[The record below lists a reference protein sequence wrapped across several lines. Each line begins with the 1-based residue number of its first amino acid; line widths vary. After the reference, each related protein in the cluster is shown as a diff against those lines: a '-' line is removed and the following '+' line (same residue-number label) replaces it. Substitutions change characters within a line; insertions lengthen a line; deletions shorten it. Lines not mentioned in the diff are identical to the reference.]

1 MKLTAQLKLQ
11 PAPHQAQLLQRT
23 MERANQ
29 ACNDLSQQAWE
40 TRTFRR
46 YALHKLTYHETRA
59 RYPDLSAQVVVR
71 CIAKVSDAYKLDHK
85 CQRRFRALGAIAY
98 DARILSWKN
107 DQEVSIW
114 TVGGR
119 QRMPYSCGERQQAL
133 LAQRAGEADLVYRDG
148 AFYLHQSCE
157 VETSEVEE
165 PEEWLGVDLGIVH
178 LAVTS
183 DGECYSGEQVE
194 AKRAWYARRRQVLQ
208 SVGTRS
214 AKRRLRQLSGRQRR
228 YQKDVNHCIS
238 KGLVEVA
245 QRTGRGIALEDLSGI
260 GERTRVSREQRH
272 RHHNWAFYQMR
283 QYVSYKAA
291 LAGVA
296 VRFVDPRYSSQTCS
310 LCGHRDRAS
319 RRTRDEFVCVACG
332 YAAPADENAARVIAC
347 RARVNAPMVSTE
359 GAKAGGCDRSRATA
373 PPCALPAG
381 QAAGQGQAPLL
392 AVG

>member
-11 PAPHQAQLLQRT
+11 PTPQQAQFLQRT
-23 MERANQ
+23 IERANQ

-46 YALHKLTYHETRA
+46 YALHKLAYHDIRA

-85 CQRRFRALGAIAY
+85 QKRHFRADGAIAY
-98 DARILSWKN
+98 DTRILSWKGE
-107 DQEVSIW
+107 EVSIW

-119 QRMPYSCGERQQAL
+119 QRMSYCCGERQ
-133 LAQRAGEADLVYRDG
+133 RARLSGERGEAKLVQREG
-148 AFYLHQSCE
+148 TFYLHQSCE
-157 VETSEVEE
+157 VETLEAQM
-165 PEEWLGVDLGIVH
+165 PEEWMGVDLGIVH

-183 DGECYSGEQVE
+183 DGQSYSGTKVE
-194 AKRAWYARRRQVLQ
+194 AKRRWYERRRQVLQ
-208 SVGTRS
+208 RVGSRS

-228 YQKDVNHCIS
+228 YQKDTNHCIS
-238 KGLVEVA
+238 KALVEVA

-260 GERTRVSREQRH
+260 RGRTRVRREQRH
-272 RHHNWAFYQMR
+272 RHHNWTFYQLR

-296 VRFVDPRYSSQTCS
+296 VQFVDPRYSSQTCS
-310 LCGHRDRAS
+310 SCGHCDRAN
-319 RRTRDEFVCVACG
+319 RRTRDEFVCVVCG

-359 GAKAGGCDRSRATA
+359 GAKAGDCEQSSATA
-373 PPCALPAG
+373 LPCALPDG
-381 QAAGQGQAPLL
+381 QAVGQGQAPPL